1 VTVEEA
7 MDGKSDNLT
16 FAAEISKARKI
27 GQREMLEK
35 IHSKLRDV
43 MIDGPDETWD
53 CISRVLIEE
62 FDALDK

>member
-1 VTVEEA
+1 
-7 MDGKSDNLT
+7 MDGKSADNLT

-35 IHSKLRDV
+35 IQSKLRGLPPGD
-43 MIDGPDETWD
+43 PWD
-53 CISRVLIEE
+53 FIRRALIEE